1 MASENWIKSLEA
13 ILHHE
18 GGYVNH
24 PKDPGGETNLGVTK
38 RVYEDFGGNKDMK
51 ELTREDVEPIYK
63 KNYWDRVKGDQ
74 LPAGLDLC
82 VFDFGVNAGT
92 GRAAKYLQTLIGTVA
107 DGGIGPNTLKTLDSY
122 VETHGVK
129 ETIENYQ
136 SERKASI
143 LLASHNMSEVE
154 RLCSS
159 VLMMKNGIIIDQDS
173 PKRLIKKHGRKNLEE
188 VFLKLTREKNES

>member
-1 MASENWIKSLEA
+1 MATENWTKSLEA

-24 PKDPGGETNLGVTK
+24 PKDPGGMTNLGVTK
-38 RVYEDFGGNKDMK
+38 RVYEEWVGYAVSENTMQN
-51 ELTREDVEPIYK
+51 LTNEDVSPIYK

-107 DGGIGPNTLKTLDSY
+107 DGGIGPNTLKTLDANLS
-122 VETHGVK
+122 EHGVK

-136 SERKASI
+136 AERQKYYES
-143 LLASHNMSEVE
+143 LSTF
-154 RLCSS
+154 
-159 VLMMKNGIIIDQDS
+159 DTF
-173 PKRLIKKHGRKNLEE
+173 GRGW
-188 VFLKLTREKNES
+188 TRRVTETTEMALSMI